1 LTPNTVD
8 VSVEDLNA
16 EAFSPFGTF
25 FSSGWPSE
33 AFAGKPNRMID
44 LGFSVDGTPS
54 LYLIRYLAAEMVLT
68 EFERHLAMTEAR
80 IALGAPASVLV
91 VAAPNPVEAKDVLPD
106 VESVRAFLIRP
117 GTGLVLKRTTW
128 HALDCFPVHE
138 PFVDFAFISERESE
152 KELEGAFDAL
162 ERTQIVDFS
171 DSGIE
176 FRVSDPAGLLSS
188 LSAVDRL

>member
-1 LTPNTVD
+1 MTPNTVD

-16 EAFSPFGTF
+16 EAFSPFGTL
-25 FSSGWPSE
+25 FSSGWPSD

-44 LGFSVDGTPS
+44 LGFSVDGAPA
-54 LYLIRYLAAEMVLT
+54 LYLIRYLASEMVLT

-80 IALGAPASVLV
+80 IALGTATSVLV
-91 VAAPNPVEAKDVLPD
+91 VAAPNPVEATDVLPD

-117 GTGLVLKRTTW
+117 GTGLVLKRSTW

-138 PFVDFAFISERESE
+138 PLVDFAFVSERESE
-152 KELEGAFDAL
+152 KELEGPVDAL

-176 FRVSDPAGLLSS
+176 FRVSDPSGLLNSNS
-188 LSAVDRL
+188 PDDRL